1 MSKGAIFDADGTLLD
16 SMPIW
21 EDAAA
26 RFLAGLGIEA
36 EPDLGDTM
44 FRLSLDEGAAYLKK
58 TYLAGDHGRS
68 MTEEEIK
75 EGVLGVIRD
84 FYVHQV
90 QPKAGARR
98 FLEEL
103 AARKVPMYIA
113 TSSNREHIRAA
124 FERLGLLHF
133 FDGMI
138 TCEEAGASKRQPR
151 IFLLAA
157 DRMGLEPADIFVFE
171 DVIHAIRTANSAGFV
186 TVGVYDAASS
196 SDNTAI
202 REESGLYLHSLEN
215 WERFRDFAL
224 HAEK

>member
-36 EPDLGDTM
+36 EPDLGDVM
-44 FRLSLDEGAAYLKK
+44 FRLSLDEGAAYLKR
-58 TYLAGDHGRS
+58 TYLAGNHGLS

-124 FERLGLLHF
+124 LERLGLLHF

-157 DRMGLEPADIFVFE
+157 ERMGLSPEDIFVFE
-171 DVIHAIRTANSAGFV
+171 DVIHAIRSAGSAGFV
-186 TVGVYDAASS
+186 TVGVYDAASAA
-196 SDNTAI
+196 DNEAMRAECAI
-202 REESGLYLHSLEN
+202 YLHTLEN
-215 WERFRDFAL
+215 R
-224 HAEK
+224 EKFLETAGL

>member
-1 MSKGAIFDADGTLLD
+1 MRNHGS
-16 SMPIW
+16 
-21 EDAAA
+21 
-26 RFLAGLGIEA
+26 A
-36 EPDLGDTM
+36 EQKVNYLQ
-44 FRLSLDEGAAYLKK
+44 RLWKK

-75 EGVLGVIRD
+75 EEVLGVIRD

-124 FERLGLLHF
+124 LERLGLLHF

-157 DRMGLEPADIFVFE
+157 ERMGLSPEDIFVFE
-171 DVIHAIRTANSAGFV
+171 DVIHAIQSAGSAGFV
-186 TVGVYDAASS
+186 TVGVYDAASAA
-196 SDNTAI
+196 DNEAMRAECAI
-202 REESGLYLHSLEN
+202 YLHTLEN
-215 WERFRDFAL
+215 R
-224 HAEK
+224 EKFLETAGL

>member
-44 FRLSLDEGAAYLKK
+44 FRLSLDEGAAYLKR
-58 TYLAGDHGRS
+58 TYLAGDHGLS

-124 FERLGLLHF
+124 LERLGLLHF

-138 TCEEAGASKRQPR
+138 TCEEAGASKREPR
-151 IFLLAA
+151 IFLMAA
-157 DRMGLEPADIFVFE
+157 ERMGLSPEDIFVFE
-171 DVIHAIRTANSAGFV
+171 DVIHAIRSAGSAGFT
-186 TVGVYDAASS
+186 TVGVYDAASAA
-196 SDNTAI
+196 DNEAMRAECAI
-202 REESGLYLHSLEN
+202 YLHSLEN
-215 WERFRDFAL
+215 REMFL
-224 HAEK
+224 AEAGL

>member
-36 EPDLGDTM
+36 EPDLGDVM
-44 FRLSLDEGAAYLKK
+44 FRLSLDEGAAYLKR
-58 TYLAGDHGRS
+58 TYLAGNHGLS

-124 FERLGLLHF
+124 LERFGLLHF

-138 TCEEAGASKRQPR
+138 TCEEAGASKREPR

-157 DRMGLEPADIFVFE
+157 ERMGLSPEDIFVFE
-171 DVIHAIRTANSAGFV
+171 DVIHAIRSAGSAGFV
-186 TVGVYDAASS
+186 TVGVYDAASAA
-196 SDNTAI
+196 DNEAMRAECAI
-202 REESGLYLHSLEN
+202 YLHTLEN
-215 WERFRDFAL
+215 R
-224 HAEK
+224 EKFLETAGL

>member
-44 FRLSLDEGAAYLKK
+44 FRLSLDEGAAYLKR
-58 TYLAGDHGRS
+58 TYLAGDHGLS

-84 FYVHQV
+84 FYVYQV

-103 AARKVPMYIA
+103 AARKVTMYIA

-124 FERLGLLHF
+124 LERLGLLRF

-138 TCEEAGASKRQPR
+138 TCEEAGASKREPR
-151 IFLLAA
+151 IFLMAA
-157 DRMGLEPADIFVFE
+157 ERMGLSPEDIFVFE
-171 DVIHAIRTANSAGFV
+171 DVIHAIRSAGSAGFT
-186 TVGVYDAASS
+186 TVGVYDAASAA
-196 SDNTAI
+196 DNEAMRAECAI
-202 REESGLYLHSLEN
+202 YLHSLEN
-215 WERFRDFAL
+215 L
-224 HAEK
+224 EKFLAAAGL

>member
-124 FERLGLLHF
+124 LERLGLLRF

-138 TCEEAGASKRQPR
+138 TCEEAGASKREPR
-151 IFLLAA
+151 IFLMAA
-157 DRMGLEPADIFVFE
+157 ERMGLSPEDIFVFE
-171 DVIHAIRTANSAGFV
+171 DVIHAIRSAGSAGFV
-186 TVGVYDAASS
+186 TVGVYDAASAA
-196 SDNTAI
+196 DNEAMRAECAI
-202 REESGLYLHSLEN
+202 FLHTLEN
-215 WERFRDFAL
+215 R
-224 HAEK
+224 EKFLETAGL

>member
-90 QPKAGARR
+90 QPKAVARR

-157 DRMGLEPADIFVFE
+157 ERMGLSPEDIFVFE
-171 DVIHAIRTANSAGFV
+171 DVIHAIRSAGSAGFV
-186 TVGVYDAASS
+186 TVGVYDAASAA
-196 SDNTAI
+196 DNEAMRAECAI
-202 REESGLYLHSLEN
+202 YLHTLEN
-215 WERFRDFAL
+215 R
-224 HAEK
+224 EKFLETAGL

>member
-157 DRMGLEPADIFVFE
+157 ERMGLSPEDIFVFE
-171 DVIHAIRTANSAGFV
+171 DVIHAIQSAGSAGFV
-186 TVGVYDAASS
+186 TVGVYDAASAA
-196 SDNTAI
+196 DNEAMRAECAI
-202 REESGLYLHSLEN
+202 YLHTLEN
-215 WERFRDFAL
+215 R
-224 HAEK
+224 EKFLETAGL

>member
-36 EPDLGDTM
+36 EPDLGDVM

-157 DRMGLEPADIFVFE
+157 ERMGLSPEDIFVFE
-171 DVIHAIRTANSAGFV
+171 DVIHAIRSAGSAGFV
-186 TVGVYDAASS
+186 TVGVYDAASAA
-196 SDNTAI
+196 DNEAMRAECAI
-202 REESGLYLHSLEN
+202 YLHTLEN
-215 WERFRDFAL
+215 R
-224 HAEK
+224 EKFLETAGL

>member
-1 MSKGAIFDADGTLLD
+1 MGKGAIFDVDGTLLD

-26 RFLAGLGIEA
+26 RFLAGLGIRAQEG
-36 EPDLGDTM
+36 LGDIM
-44 FRLSLDEGAAYLKK
+44 FRMSLDEGAVYLKN
-58 TYLAGDHGRS
+58 TYGLDMS
-68 MTEEEIK
+68 VEEVK
-75 EGVLGVIRD
+75 AGVLGVIRD
-84 FYVHQV
+84 FYVNQV
-90 QPKAGARR
+90 QPKAGVREFLKELSSRR
-98 FLEEL
+98 I
-103 AARKVPMYIA
+103 PMYIA

-124 FERLGLLHF
+124 FERLGLYEY

-138 TCEEAGASKRQPR
+138 TCEEAGAGKSDPR

>member
-36 EPDLGDTM
+36 EPDLGDVM
-44 FRLSLDEGAAYLKK
+44 FRLSLDEGAAYLKR
-58 TYLAGDHGRS
+58 TYLAGNHGLS

-103 AARKVPMYIA
+103 AARKIPMYIA

-124 FERLGLLHF
+124 LERLGLLHF

-138 TCEEAGASKRQPR
+138 TCEEAGASKREPR

-157 DRMGLEPADIFVFE
+157 ERMGLSPEDIFVFE
-171 DVIHAIRTANSAGFV
+171 DVIHAIRSAGSAGFV
-186 TVGVYDAASS
+186 TVGVYDAASAA
-196 SDNTAI
+196 DNEAMRAECAI
-202 REESGLYLHSLEN
+202 YLHTLEN
-215 WERFRDFAL
+215 R
-224 HAEK
+224 EKFLETAGL

>member
-58 TYLAGDHGRS
+58 TYLAGDHGLF

-75 EGVLGVIRD
+75 EGVIGVIRD

-157 DRMGLEPADIFVFE
+157 ERMGLSPEDIFVFE
-171 DVIHAIRTANSAGFV
+171 DVIHAIRSASSAGFV
-186 TVGVYDAASS
+186 TVGVYDAASAA
-196 SDNTAI
+196 DNEAMRAECAI
-202 REESGLYLHSLEN
+202 YLHTLEN
-215 WERFRDFAL
+215 R
-224 HAEK
+224 EKFLEAAGL

>member
-75 EGVLGVIRD
+75 EEVLGVIRD

-124 FERLGLLHF
+124 LERLGLLHF

-157 DRMGLEPADIFVFE
+157 ERMGLSPEDIFVFE
-171 DVIHAIRTANSAGFV
+171 DVIHAIRSAGSAGFV
-186 TVGVYDAASS
+186 TVGVYDAASAA
-196 SDNTAI
+196 DNEAMRAECAI
-202 REESGLYLHSLEN
+202 YLHTLEN
-215 WERFRDFAL
+215 R
-224 HAEK
+224 EKFLETAGL